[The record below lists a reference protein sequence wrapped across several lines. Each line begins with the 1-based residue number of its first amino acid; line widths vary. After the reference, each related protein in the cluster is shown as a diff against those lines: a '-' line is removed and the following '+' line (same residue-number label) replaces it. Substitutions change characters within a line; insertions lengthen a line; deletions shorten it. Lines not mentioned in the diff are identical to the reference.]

1 MCLYTSGSGN
11 GGKRRRWLPWKSVDM
26 GARDT
31 NIGPVQIGASA
42 RLGTFIYTTK
52 LLYFSILSLDKL
64 SPTRQLRFSTN
75 ATTAV
80 LGPKPPRN
88 NGSRETGA
96 ILYGLGFFSLSP
108 SEALSCLC
116 SSGRGTVWLIQ
127 KLFVGSRVF
136 ICDYFPYVLNERE
149 GKSREREASIWFLVW
164 VAGNHGG
171 RKGFRFNWTDEIR
184 KGRPGWAF
192 F

>member
-1 MCLYTSGSGN
+1 MRYSNVLFVCACTPQARERGE
-11 GGKRRRWLPWKSVDM
+11 RRRWLPWKSVDM

-96 ILYGLGFFSLSP
+96 ILYGLGFIFSLSP
-108 SEALSCLC
+108 SEAFILSM
-116 SSGRGTVWLIQ
+116 
-127 KLFVGSRVF
+127 F
-136 ICDYFPYVLNERE
+136 I
-149 GKSREREASIWFLVW
+149 K
-164 VAGNHGG
+164 AGVQFG
-171 RKGFRFNWTDEIR
+171 
-184 KGRPGWAF
+184 
-192 F
+192 